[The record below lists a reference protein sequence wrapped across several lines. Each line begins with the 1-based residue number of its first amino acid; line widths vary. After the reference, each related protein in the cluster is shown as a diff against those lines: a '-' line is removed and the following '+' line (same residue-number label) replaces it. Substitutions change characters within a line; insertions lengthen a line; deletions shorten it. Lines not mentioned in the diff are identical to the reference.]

1 VDTVID
7 HFQPTACV
15 LNEREHR
22 SGRTM
27 MQTGHCIE
35 GVGQQGGP
43 CIDSRPSLLERRRR
57 VTDRDNY
64 TGVTQDLRRLGEV
77 MALRR
82 HCDLAQSAVGRAQQP
97 FNQLGI
103 GVAKK
108 GRIVRAAIL
117 ASQERTLE
125 VDSEDRRV
133 SPDLGR
139 RKV

>member
-1 VDTVID
+1 
-7 HFQPTACV
+7 
-15 LNEREHR
+15 
-22 SGRTM
+22 
-27 MQTGHCIE
+27 
-35 GVGQQGGP
+35 
-43 CIDSRPSLLERRRR
+43 

-64 TGVTQDLRRLGEV
+64 TGVAQDLRRLGEV

-117 ASQERTLE
+117 VSQERTLE